1 VTPLA
6 SVLVLDLSRVLAGP
20 YCTMLLADLGAEV
33 VKLEQPGAGDE
44 TREWGPPEIGGESAY
59 FLSVNRNKKSC
70 AVDLK
75 TPEGREIVRRLVSRA
90 DVLVENFR
98 AGVAS
103 RLGVGHEELRD
114 ENPRLVYCS
123 ITGFG
128 SDREPPDRPAY
139 DFVVQAESGLMAVTG
154 DARGEPMKVGVAL
167 VDVLA
172 GTHAA
177 VGILAALVAR
187 AETGKGD
194 RLEVPLLDA
203 ALASLVNVAS
213 NALVTRT
220 EPARYGNAH
229 ASIVPYQTFATRD
242 GWIAIAAANDRL
254 FARLC
259 AVLGRTELAEDDR
272 FATNPARVAN
282 REALLRALEPE
293 FRRRGADEW
302 LAALERAGVPA
313 GKVRGVLDAIRHPAE
328 RGRTATVTV
337 VHPTAGEIDLVG
349 SPIRFASGIRQTEP
363 PPLLGEHTAVVL
375 SEVGYTAEEIGEL
388 ERRGVVT
395 VSRKSN
401 G

>member
-1 VTPLA
+1 
-6 SVLVLDLSRVLAGP
+6 
-20 YCTMLLADLGAEV
+20 
-33 VKLEQPGAGDE
+33 
-44 TREWGPPEIGGESAY
+44 
-59 FLSVNRNKKSC
+59 
-70 AVDLK
+70 
-75 TPEGREIVRRLVSRA
+75 
-90 DVLVENFR
+90 
-98 AGVAS
+98 
-103 RLGVGHEELRD
+103 
-114 ENPRLVYCS
+114 
-123 ITGFG
+123 
-128 SDREPPDRPAY
+128 
-139 DFVVQAESGLMAVTG
+139 
-154 DARGEPMKVGVAL
+154 MKVGVAL

>member
-1 VTPLA
+1 MTPLA
-6 SVLVLDLSRVLAGP
+6 SVHVLDLSRVLAGP
-20 YCTMLLADLGAEV
+20 YCTMLLADLGADV
-33 VKLEQPGAGDE
+33 VKVEQPGTGDE

-75 TPEGREIVRRLVSRA
+75 TPEGREIVRRLAVRA

-103 RLGVGHEELRD
+103 RLGVEYEELRD

-154 DARGEPMKVGVAL
+154 DERGEPMKVGVAL

-187 AETGKGD
+187 AETGRGD

-259 AVLGRTELAEDDR
+259 VVLGRTELADDHR
-272 FATNPARVAN
+272 FETNPARVSN
-282 REALLRALEPE
+282 REALLRELEPE
-293 FRRRGADEW
+293 FRRRGAEEW
-302 LAALERAGVPA
+302 LAALEAAGVPA
-313 GKVRGVLDAIRHPAE
+313 GKVRGVLDAVRNPAE
-328 RGRTATVTV
+328 GGRAATVTV
-337 VHPTAGEIDLVG
+337 RHPTAGDIDLVG
-349 SPIRFASGIRQTEP
+349 SPIRLASGTRQPEP
-363 PPLLGEHTAVVL
+363 PPLLGEHTAAVL
-375 SEVGYTAEEIGEL
+375 SGLGYTAEQIGEL
-388 ERRGVVT
+388 HRRGVVA
-395 VSRKSN
+395 VSSESN
-401 G
+401 C